1 VAGLWSKEA
10 RTPPHPVSRTHT
22 GTLRTWTP
30 FGAGAHPVFEL
41 ESTFPPETS
50 ARSLDVRK
58 ARGPCGGR
66 PNSRGASGGRIAPED
81 RGERRET
88 RPQNPRTPSQP
99 VTVNRNPWHATPG
112 FCKTAIREASC
123 DWIFASQ
130 REKWWTG
137 GELNSRHR
145 DFQSRAFACR
155 GADFRTWSPKRG
167 PSGFTCWSRHP
178 QSLGLSAPGCGKS
191 RPWKRPAA
199 HAESSLRVYT
209 PKRLGRV
216 SALSRLK
223 HGSRLVGDWLKS
235 DQSGR
240 GPRLSPLCRS
250 AADPRRG
257 DGVPRRAPAPRGAR
271 GSPPEPPPGRT
282 APTV

>member
-1 VAGLWSKEA
+1 VW
-10 RTPPHPVSRTHT
+10 RTAEFSWGVRRPD
-22 GTLRTWTP
+22 
-30 FGAGAHPVFEL
+30 
-41 ESTFPPETS
+41 S
-50 ARSLDVRK
+50 ARRQGGTEGDSSSESSHSITTSYSQSQSM
-58 ARGPCGGR
+58 ARDTGILQDR
-66 PNSRGASGGRIAPED
+66 DSRGELRLD
-81 RGERRET
+81 LR
-88 RPQNPRTPSQP
+88 
-99 VTVNRNPWHATPG
+99 VTA
-112 FCKTAIREASC
+112 
-123 DWIFASQ
+123 
-130 REKWWTG
+130 EKWWTG

-240 GPRLSPLCRS
+240 GPRLSPLCRP

-257 DGVPRRAPAPRGAR
+257 DGAPRRAPAPRGAR
-271 GSPPEPPPGRT
+271 GSPPEPPLGRP

>member
-1 VAGLWSKEA
+1 MA
-10 RTPPHPVSRTHT
+10 RDT
-22 GTLRTWTP
+22 GILQDR
-30 FGAGAHPVFEL
+30 
-41 ESTFPPETS
+41 
-50 ARSLDVRK
+50 D
-58 ARGPCGGR
+58 
-66 PNSRGASGGRIAPED
+66 SRGELRLD
-81 RGERRET
+81 LR
-88 RPQNPRTPSQP
+88 
-99 VTVNRNPWHATPG
+99 VTA
-112 FCKTAIREASC
+112 
-123 DWIFASQ
+123 
-130 REKWWTG
+130 EKWWTG

-240 GPRLSPLCRS
+240 GPRLSPLCRP

-257 DGVPRRAPAPRGAR
+257 DGAPRRAPAPRGAR
-271 GSPPEPPPGRT
+271 GSPPEPPPGRP
-282 APTV
+282 APAPSVRRLEGRRPGPSAPIQDTPCPRTRLAGPLATRYRSGVPLEASSTPRAGGRGAAEETQTRA